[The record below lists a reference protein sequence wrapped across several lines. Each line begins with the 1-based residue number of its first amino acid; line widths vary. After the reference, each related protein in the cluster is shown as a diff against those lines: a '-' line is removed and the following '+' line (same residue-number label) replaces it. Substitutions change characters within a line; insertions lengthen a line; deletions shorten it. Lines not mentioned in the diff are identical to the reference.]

1 MPKEYQRAERVAD
14 YLQQELALLISRE
27 LRDPRLTLV
36 DVTGVEVSRDLSQAR
51 VYVSFPG
58 ESTLEEDKE
67 REGVLNGAAGFLRSQ
82 LAKGNT
88 MRSTPRLKF
97 FYDESIRRGSYLTK
111 LIDDA
116 LESDQRLTGGDNNP
130 DSYDS

>member
-14 YLQQELALLISRE
+14 YLQQELALLIARE
-27 LRDPRLTLV
+27 IRDPRLTLV
-36 DVTGVEVSRDLSQAR
+36 DVTGVEVSRDLSTAR

-58 ESTLEEDKE
+58 ESTIEEDKE
-67 REGVLNGAAGFLRSQ
+67 REGVLNGAAGFLRTQ
-82 LAKGNT
+82 LAKDNT

-116 LESDQRLTGGDNNP
+116 LESDQRLAGGDENP
-130 DSYDS
+130 DSQDS

>member
-27 LRDPRLTLV
+27 LRDPRLALV
-36 DVTGVEVSRDLSQAR
+36 DVTGVEVSRDLSSAR

-58 ESTLEEDKE
+58 ESTVEEDKE

-82 LAKGNT
+82 LAKGST

-116 LESDQRLTGGDNNP
+116 LESDQRLAGGKTNP
-130 DSYDS
+130 DSQDS

>member
-14 YLQQELALLISRE
+14 YLQQELALLIARE
-27 LRDPRLTLV
+27 IRDPRLNLV
-36 DVTGVEVSRDLSQAR
+36 DVTGVEVSRDLSSAR

-58 ESTLEEDKE
+58 ESTVEEDKE

-82 LAKGNT
+82 LAKGHT

-116 LESDQRLTGGDNNP
+116 LESDQRLTGGDESP
-130 DSYDS
+130 DSNDS